1 MTDKAPALA
10 YASILLLGAAM
21 GGVIY
26 LGTKDGPSTPPGT
39 APASGAPPSPDPVG
53 GSAGTTPPAGQLTF
67 VASADLTPEEQI
79 VLERVNET
87 RANPPKFIDEWKQV
101 LADQRARRLPCDE
114 PDSMLDPL
122 KTYKSVQPLAP
133 NQQLTDA
140 ARAHAK
146 DQVARKFWGHV
157 NPDGVGSNQR
167 IIAAGY
173 PLPVGKGI
181 NGYTY
186 SDKKD
191 AVNTESIYMTQGR
204 DTLPAS
210 AWADAV
216 DMLIV
221 DACVPTRG
229 HRDHVLGVIG
239 TSPLE
244 PEIGVGV
251 AAGNKQHHVVIET
264 ATRLDGNFYVLG
276 VVYRDSD
283 KDGRYDA
290 GEGIAGVQID
300 ARAAGVTT
308 KSGPGGGFALPVKDG
323 TTGELATGGGA
334 VQPFAVKGANVK
346 VDFVVP

>member
-10 YASILLLGAAM
+10 YVSILLLGAAM

-26 LGTKDGPSTPPGT
+26 LGTKEGPSTPPSTTTMTTSTPAGST
-39 APASGAPPSPDPVG
+39 GAPA
-53 GSAGTTPPAGQLTF
+53 TTANLQF
-67 VASADLTPEEQI
+67 VASADLTVEEQV
-79 VLERVNET
+79 VLERVNAV
-87 RANPPKFIDEWKQV
+87 RANPPAFLGDWTKT

-114 PDSMLDPL
+114 PDAMLDPL
-122 KTYKSVQPLAP
+122 KTYKPAQPLAA

-146 DQVARKFWGHV
+146 DQVARNFWGHV
-157 NPDGVGSNQR
+157 NPDGIGSNQR
-167 IIAAGY
+167 IVAAGY
-173 PLPVGKGI
+173 PLPIGKGI
-181 NGYTY
+181 GGFTY
-186 SDKKD
+186 SDKTD
-191 AVNTESIYMTQGR
+191 AVNTESIYKTMGR
-204 DTLPAS
+204 DKLPPA

-216 DMLIV
+216 DMLVV
-221 DACVPTRG
+221 DACVPSRG

-239 TSPLE
+239 TSPFE

-251 AAGNKQHHVVIET
+251 AAGDKQHHVVIET
-264 ATRLDGNFYVLG
+264 ATKLDGLFYVLG

-290 GEGIAGVQID
+290 GEGVAGVQID
-300 ARAAGVTT
+300 AAAAGVTT

-334 VQPFAVKGANVK
+334 VKPFAIKGANTK